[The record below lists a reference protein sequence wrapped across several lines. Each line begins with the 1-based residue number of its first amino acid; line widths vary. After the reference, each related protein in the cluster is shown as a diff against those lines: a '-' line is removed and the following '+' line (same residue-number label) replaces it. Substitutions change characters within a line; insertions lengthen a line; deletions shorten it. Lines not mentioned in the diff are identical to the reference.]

1 MSDNRFNSNNPSHG
15 SYYFPQGVVSLR
27 VLFEDFSTQSVRL
40 QTPYAWTVVAKNLK
54 VNLNSYMEA
63 DTFSATI
70 DYKNLPFDPRIIR
83 SCGVS
88 IYLENKKQIF
98 DLNAGRGLDA
108 ITPSANNIIFQ
119 GFADTDKMELSEQ
132 DRTVTLEGR
141 DFTSLLI
148 DREYLGDPISPIDR
162 VDVLIQALI
171 NQLPQTKVDP
181 AQPGSGLTVVVEGL
195 TDDEIPRLSQLAPGK
210 GPFDGNLNPRSKR
223 SYWDMIQQIVNNS
236 GLIAYVSLDKLIVT
250 KPRNLYD
257 RKKSKLFV
265 YGKNISNLSFERKIG
280 RQKGFNVRVV
290 SINTEKKEVLEAR
303 IPEEA
308 TEEWSRD
315 TGVLRQPVTLPVPKA
330 PAVNNQEQGQ
340 TFTALPS
347 FLSGPVAKPSGEP
360 IVEEKKAEPA
370 PYITFKIA
378 NITDKDHLVKVGEKI
393 YEELG
398 RQQIE
403 GSLTTKEMKIYT
415 PETQSTFDA
424 TKFRVGTPIEIRIDH
439 GDLEGLNALRRPA
452 ARDNDKDTPKSMAD
466 TRQRILAFLKRRG
479 YGQYNPKIAEAMAD
493 ALTQFDTPF
502 YTKAAEFTLDHEQGF
517 EMTLEFINFIEIS
530 KHLVEGKL

>member
-1 MSDNRFNSNNPSHG
+1 MSQINDKSSHG
-15 SYYFPQGVVSLR
+15 SIYYPQGVVSLR

-40 QTPYAWTVVAKNLK
+40 QETYRWTVVAKNLK

-88 IYLENKKQIF
+88 IFLENKKQIF

-108 ITPSANNIIFQ
+108 ITPSKDNVIFQ
-119 GFADTDKMELSEQ
+119 GFADTDKMELNEE

-141 DFTSLLI
+141 DFTALLI
-148 DREYLGDPISPIDR
+148 DREYLGGPVSLIDR
-162 VDVLIQALI
+162 VDIRIQGLL
-171 NQLPQTKVDP
+171 NELPQTKVDP
-181 AQPGSGLTVVVEGL
+181 AEPGSGLTVKVVGL
-195 TDDEIPRLSQLAPGK
+195 TEDEIPRLSNLAPGK
-210 GPFDGNLNPRSKR
+210 GPFDGQMNPRSKR
-223 SYWDMIQQIVNNS
+223 SYWDMIQLIVNNS
-236 GLIAYVSLDKLIVT
+236 GLIAYVSLDQLIIT

-257 RKKSKLFV
+257 RKQSKVFV
-265 YGKNISNLSFERKIG
+265 YGKNVKDISFERKIG

-308 TEEWSRD
+308 TEEWSRE
-315 TGVLRQPVTLPVPKA
+315 TGVLRQPVTMPVPKA
-330 PAVNNQEQGQ
+330 AGIGNQEQGQ
-340 TFTALPS
+340 TSTALPS
-347 FLSGPVAKPSGEP
+347 FLSPVATPSGEP
-360 IVEEKKAEPA
+360 IIEEKKAEPA

-378 NITDKDHLVKVGEKI
+378 NVANKDHLVKIGEKI

-403 GSLTTKEMKIYT
+403 GRLSTMEMKVFT
-415 PETQSTFDA
+415 PETNTTFDA
-424 TKFRVGTPIEIRIDH
+424 TKFRVGTPIELRIDH
-439 GDLEGLNALRRPA
+439 GDLEGLNALRRKA
-452 ARDNDKDTPKSMAD
+452 ARDNDKALPNE
-466 TRQRILAFLKRRG
+466 RQNILDFLKRRG

-502 YTKAAEFTLDHEQGF
+502 FTKAVEFTLDHEQGF
-517 EMTLEFINFIEIS
+517 SMELEFINFIEIS
-530 KHLVEGKL
+530 KTLVEGKL

>member
-1 MSDNRFNSNNPSHG
+1 MSQINDKLSHG
-15 SYYFPQGVVSLR
+15 SIYYPQGVVSLR

-40 QTPYAWTVVAKNLK
+40 QQTYSWTVVAKNLK

-88 IYLENKKQIF
+88 IFLENKKQIF

-119 GFADTDKMELSEQ
+119 GFADTDKMELSEE

-141 DFTSLLI
+141 DFTALLI
-148 DREYLGDPISPIDR
+148 DREYLGDPIAVIDR
-162 VDVLIQALI
+162 VDVLIQSLI

-181 AQPGSGLTVVVEGL
+181 AQPGSGLTVEVVGL
-195 TDDEIPRLSQLAPGK
+195 TEDEIPRLSQLAPGK
-210 GPFDGNLNPRSKR
+210 GPFDGQINARSKR

-236 GLIAYVSLDKLIVT
+236 GLIAYVSLDRLIIT

-257 RKKSKLFV
+257 RKQSKVFV
-265 YGKNISNLSFERKIG
+265 YGKNVKDISFERKIG

-290 SINTEKKEVLEAR
+290 SVNTEKKEVLEAR

-308 TEEWSRD
+308 TEEWSRE
-315 TGVLRQPVTLPVPKA
+315 TGVIRQPVTMPVAKA
-330 PAVNNQEQGQ
+330 PAIGNQEQGQ
-340 TFTALPS
+340 TSTALPS
-347 FLSGPVAKPSGEP
+347 FLSPVAKPSGEP
-360 IVEEKKAEPA
+360 IVEDKKAEPA

-378 NITDKDHLVKVGEKI
+378 NVANKDHLVKIGEKI

-403 GSLTTKEMKIYT
+403 GRLSTLEMKVYT
-415 PETQSTFDA
+415 PETGTTFDA

-452 ARDNDKDTPKSMAD
+452 ARNNDKDDPKSMAN
-466 TRQRILAFLKRRG
+466 TRQNILAFLKRRG

-502 YTKAAEFTLDHEQGF
+502 FTKAVEFTLDHEQGF
-517 EMTLEFINFIEIS
+517 SMEIEFINFIEVS
-530 KHLVEGKL
+530 KNLVEGKL

>member
-1 MSDNRFNSNNPSHG
+1 MSQIGDKKPHG
-15 SYYFPQGVVSLR
+15 SIYYPQGVISLR

-40 QTPYAWTVVAKNLK
+40 QNSYAWTVVAKNLK

-70 DYKNLPFDPRIIR
+70 DYRNLPFDPRIIR

-98 DLNAGRGLDA
+98 DLNSGRGLDA
-108 ITPSANNIIFQ
+108 ITPSKDNIIFQ
-119 GFADTDKMELSEQ
+119 GFADTDKMELSED
-132 DRTVTLEGR
+132 DRTITLEGR
-141 DFTSLLI
+141 DFTALLI
-148 DREYLGDPISPIDR
+148 DREYLGDPIAPIDR
-162 VDVLIQALI
+162 VDVLLQALV

-181 AQPGSGLTVVVEGL
+181 TQPGSGLTVVPLGL
-195 TDDEIPRLSQLAPGK
+195 NEEDIPRLSQLAPGK
-210 GPFDGNLNPRSKR
+210 GPFDGQINPRSKR

-236 GLIAYVSLDKLIVT
+236 GLIAYVSLDQLVLT

-257 RKKSKLFV
+257 RKQSKVFV
-265 YGKNISNLSFERKIG
+265 YGKNVKDLSFERKIG

-290 SINTEKKEVLEAR
+290 SINTEQKEVLEAR

-315 TGVLRQPVTLPVPKA
+315 TGVIRQAVTMPVPKA
-330 PAVNNQEQGQ
+330 PAVGNQEQGE
-340 TFTALPS
+340 TFTKLPS
-347 FLSGPVAKPSGEP
+347 FLTGPVAKPSGEP

-378 NITDKDHLVKVGEKI
+378 NIADKDHLVKIGEKI

-403 GSLTTKEMKIYT
+403 GRLSTLEMKVYT
-415 PETQSTFDA
+415 EETRTTFDA

-439 GDLEGLNALRRPA
+439 GDLEGLNAVRRPA
-452 ARDNDKDTPKSMAD
+452 ARNNDKDDPKSMAE
-466 TRQRILAFLKRRG
+466 TRQRILSFLKRRG
-479 YGQYNPKIAEAMAD
+479 YGQTNAKIAEAMAD

-502 YTKAAEFTLDHEQGF
+502 FTKAVEFTLDHEQGF
-517 EMTLEFINFIEIS
+517 SMELEFINFIEIS